1 MDVGKGSILLDDSVS
16 RKNIYTIMEK
26 GENITGEELAVLT
39 QFRKKFQNKDPYF
52 KITIFAH
59 FERFCFPQV

>member
-1 MDVGKGSILLDDSVS
+1 MLGKVVFCWMTVCPE
-16 RKNIYTIMEK
+16 KNIYTIMEK